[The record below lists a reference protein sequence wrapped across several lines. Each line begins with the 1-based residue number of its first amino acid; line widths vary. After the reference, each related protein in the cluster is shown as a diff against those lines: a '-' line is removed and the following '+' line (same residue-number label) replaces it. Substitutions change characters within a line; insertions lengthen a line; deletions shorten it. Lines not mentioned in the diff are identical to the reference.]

1 MQSSGSL
8 RRDGVFMS
16 DPNWN
21 TLASIAVTVL
31 PAVVK
36 FRAEISRAI
45 DLVAEFVGLVVLLFG
60 VFIYGTSLPQL
71 QRVQTD
77 LARISA
83 ESPSMAAQQMQTLYT
98 LYTGSIAMMVLGGFL
113 AISGLLGRLRPSI
126 KRHR

>member
-1 MQSSGSL
+1 
-8 RRDGVFMS
+8 MS

-21 TLASIAVTVL
+21 TLASIAVTVI

-45 DLVAEFVGLVVLLFG
+45 DFVAEFVGLVVLIFG

-71 QRVQTD
+71 QRMQAD
-77 LARISA
+77 LARLSA

-113 AISGLLGRLRPSI
+113 AISGLLGRLRPGI

>member
-1 MQSSGSL
+1 
-8 RRDGVFMS
+8 MS

-21 TLASIAVTVL
+21 TLASIAVTVI

-45 DLVAEFVGLVVLLFG
+45 DLVAEFVGLVVLIFG

-71 QRVQTD
+71 QRVQAD
-77 LARISA
+77 LARLSA
-83 ESPSMAAQQMQTLYT
+83 ESPVMAAQQMQTLYT

-113 AISGLLGRLRPSI
+113 ALSGLLGRLRPGV

>member
-1 MQSSGSL
+1 
-8 RRDGVFMS
+8 MS

-21 TLASIAVTVL
+21 TLASLAVTVI

-45 DLVAEFVGLVVLLFG
+45 DFVAEFVGLVVLIFG

-71 QRVQTD
+71 QRVQAD
-77 LARISA
+77 LARLSA

-113 AISGLLGRLRPSI
+113 ALSGLLGRLRAGV